1 MKILKDLLF
10 KGDKLSLSRVLF
22 LSLFIV
28 VFKSLLFNEKI
39 LNDELI
45 STIFTVL
52 SGYVFLSKTKINGG
66 K

>member
-1 MKILKDLLF
+1 MKILKDLLY

-22 LSLFIV
+22 LSLFCVI
-28 VFKSLLFNEKI
+28 FKNLLFNEEI
-39 LNDELI
+39 LNPEVVE
-45 STIFTVL
+45 TIFTVL